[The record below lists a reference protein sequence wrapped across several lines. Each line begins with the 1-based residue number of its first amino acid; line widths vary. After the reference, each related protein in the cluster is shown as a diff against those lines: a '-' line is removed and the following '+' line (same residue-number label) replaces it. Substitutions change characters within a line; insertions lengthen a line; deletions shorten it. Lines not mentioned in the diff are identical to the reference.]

1 MATVAQLLI
10 KIGADTSELKKQLN
24 STKRQIHS
32 AFGSDFLRVS
42 NRAALAIAGIGA
54 AIAAAGVKAVEAAG
68 KLQNVQTAF
77 TNMLGSA
84 QKAAAFTKELQ
95 GFAAATPFEFN
106 QVTSAAQKFLAFG
119 FTAEQVIP
127 TLTAVGDA
135 AAGVGLGADG
145 IDRVTLA
152 LGQMAAKSRIQS
164 DEMLQLTEAGIPAW
178 QMLADKIG
186 KSVPEVMDMVS
197 KGAVDAATGINAL
210 VEGMNQKFGGMMEQQ
225 SHTIQ
230 GTWSTLMD
238 GIDQTAAQVGL
249 RLAENFNVTGIFESL
264 GNTMNDFAQAVQT
277 SGIAEAFRTAIPTE
291 FQIAI
296 IGIGTALVGVAI
308 PAIALGA
315 TALLGFLA
323 PLGAAI
329 SAAAPFIAAAVS
341 IATGLYALWRNGVTV
356 ADFFDFFGIEMQTVT
371 GYVDAVKSCF
381 QQLGSTFQ
389 SVLTIL
395 KPCFTVILTLLY
407 AIVQV
412 WAWIFGYITEV
423 LMKLATGFVNLVNLL
438 LQVVE
443 WAANGINTFL
453 NSIADDFMNL
463 ADSVL
468 PEFASSAL
476 KRISGFVT
484 TAIGWLNNLISKIFE
499 TDDALSE
506 AKGEEKKAP
515 KAPKKLEIP
524 KYDQFKNTAP
534 TGATNVPKI
543 AGATGASAK
552 TDNSLLNEAANTSK
566 QIADEWY
573 RTFSTKS
580 AMVDRWYKEESD
592 SLEKSRAL
600 NSNYEVD
607 KQRLTELYAQKRL
620 DALREEAEE
629 RDDLINKARELGINS
644 KTADIALYSSEGT
657 KQLEQMRLDYTKTLN
672 SISDRWAE
680 QQRNF
685 TGMTETQ
692 KNTYLSALKEY
703 GVAYE
708 LNAQQEISFT
718 QEAEKE
724 KLAAFKKYQD
734 ERLEYYTQCK
744 DIQADIDKAY
754 ATASY
759 SALKSAL
766 SKENLARIS
775 AYNEAKT
782 TMQAYYDATTEAH
795 MSFKERMTNAIT
807 ESQNSFQNFFS
818 DVLTMQTSFVD
829 GMGELLNNL
838 FDNIVNQITA
848 GWAASITQG
857 FLGFLM
863 PGNGNN
869 GGSGDGDGAG
879 GDQLAN
885 FGTALDAATGSVNGL
900 GAGVGAANGAIGTG
914 TSLMGAYNGIQS
926 LITGTTKPAEGAAT
940 TAVTAALTAL
950 ATAATSASIALSA
963 LSASGGFGFGFFA
976 KGGVV
981 KAAGGGSI
989 VGAGTGTS
997 DNIPAMLSN
1006 GEYVLTAAA
1015 VNRLGL
1021 PFLDKLNAGDFPGY
1035 AEGGLVRPNLYV
1047 SAGVSTA
1054 KSSDSQSLAEK
1065 AINIIMNISTMDAQS
1080 FQEFLE
1086 RNGGREAIQQVAY
1099 DAERNFLTNKGAW

>member
-10 KIGADTSELKKQLN
+10 KIGADTSELRKQLN
-24 STKRQIHS
+24 STKSQIRS
-32 AFGSDFLRVS
+32 AFGSDFIRVS

-197 KGAVDAATGINAL
+197 KGGVDAATGINAL

-264 GNTMNDFAQAVQT
+264 GNTMNDFAQTVQT

-315 TALLGFLA
+315 TALIGFLA

-329 SAAAPFIAAAVS
+329 SAAAPFIAAAVA

-356 ADFFDFFGIEMQTVT
+356 ADFFEFFGIEMQTVT
-371 GYVDAVKSCF
+371 GFVDAAKSCF
-381 QQLGSTFQ
+381 QQLGNTYQ
-389 SVLTIL
+389 SALTII

-407 AIVQV
+407 TVVQV
-412 WAWIFGYITEV
+412 LAWILGYIAEV
-423 LMKLATGFVNLVNLL
+423 LTKLATGAVNLVNLL
-438 LQVVE
+438 LQGVE
-443 WAANGINTFL
+443 WAANGINTYL

-463 ADSVL
+463 ADSAL
-468 PEFASSAL
+468 PEFISSAL
-476 KRISGFVT
+476 KRISSFVT

-506 AKGEEKKAP
+506 AKGEEKKAS

-524 KYDQFKNTAP
+524 KYEQFKNTVP
-534 TGATNVPKI
+534 VGATNVPKI
-543 AGATGASAK
+543 AGASAK
-552 TDNSLLNEAANTSK
+552 SDNSLLNEAANTSK

-580 AMVDRWYKEESD
+580 DMVDRWYKEESD

-620 DALREEAEE
+620 DALCEEAKE

-644 KTADIALYSSEGT
+644 KTADIALYSSEGA

-685 TGMTETQ
+685 TGMTEAQ
-692 KNTYLSALKEY
+692 KNTYLAALKEY
-703 GVAYE
+703 GIAYE

-782 TMQAYYDATTEAH
+782 TMQAYYDATTEAY

-838 FDNIVNQITA
+838 FENIVNQITA

-857 FLGFLM
+857 FLSFLM

-869 GGSGDGDGAG
+869 GGSGDGAG

-914 TSLMGAYNGIQS
+914 TSLIGAYNGIQS

-950 ATAATSASIALSA
+950 ATAAASASIALSA
-963 LSASGGFGFGFFA
+963 MSASSGFGFGFFA

-997 DNIPAMLSN
+997 DSIPAMLSN

>member
-10 KIGADTSELKKQLN
+10 KIGADTSELKKQLD
-24 STKRQIHS
+24 STKKQIHS

-95 GFAAATPFEFN
+95 GFAAATPFESN

-152 LGQMAAKSRIQS
+152 LGQMAAKSRVQS

-308 PAIALGA
+308 PAIALGT

-329 SAAAPFIAAAVS
+329 SAAAPFIAAAVA

-389 SVLTIL
+389 SVLTIT
-395 KPCFTVILTLLY
+395 KPYFTVLLALLY
-407 AIVQV
+407 ALVQGA
-412 WAWIFGYITEV
+412 AWFCGFFIDIMLKF
-423 LMKLATGFVNLVNLL
+423 ATGAINLMNLI

-468 PEFASSAL
+468 PEFASNAL

-506 AKGEEKKAP
+506 AAGKEKKAP

-524 KYDQFKNTAP
+524 KYEQFKNTAP
-534 TGATNVPKI
+534 VGATNVPKI
-543 AGATGASAK
+543 AGASAK

-580 AMVDRWYKEESD
+580 DMVDRWYKEESD

-600 NSNYEVD
+600 NSNYELD

-620 DALREEAEE
+620 DALREEAKE

-644 KTADIALYSSEGT
+644 KTADIALYSSEGA

-685 TGMTETQ
+685 TGMTEAQ
-692 KNTYLSALKEY
+692 KNTYLAALKEY

-869 GGSGDGDGAG
+869 GGSGDDAG

-963 LSASGGFGFGFFA
+963 MSASSGFGFGFFA

-997 DNIPAMLSN
+997 DSIPAMLSN

-1047 SAGVSTA
+1047 GAGVSTA
-1054 KSSDSQSLAEK
+1054 KSSASQSLTEK

>member
-1 MATVAQLLI
+1 MATVAPLLI
-10 KIGADTSELKKQLN
+10 KISADTSELRKQLN
-24 STKRQIHS
+24 STKRQIRS
-32 AFGSDFLRVS
+32 AFGSDFLNIS
-42 NRAALAIAGIGA
+42 NKAAVAIAGIGA

-264 GNTMNDFAQAVQT
+264 GNMMNDFAQTVQT

-315 TALLGFLA
+315 TALIGFLA

-329 SAAAPFIAAAVS
+329 SAAAPFIAAAVA

-356 ADFFDFFGIEMQTVT
+356 ADFFEFFGIEMQTVT
-371 GYVDAVKSCF
+371 GFVDAAKSCF
-381 QQLGSTFQ
+381 QQLGNTYQ
-389 SVLTIL
+389 SVLTII

-407 AIVQV
+407 TLVQV
-412 WAWIFGYITEV
+412 LAWILGYIAEV
-423 LMKLATGFVNLVNLL
+423 LTKLATGAVNLVNLL
-438 LQVVE
+438 LQGVE
-443 WAANGINTFL
+443 WAANGINTYL

-468 PEFASSAL
+468 PEFVSNAL

-524 KYDQFKNTAP
+524 KYEQFKNAAP
-534 TGATNVPKI
+534 VEATNVPKI
-543 AGATGASAK
+543 AGASAK

-607 KQRLTELYAQKRL
+607 RQRLTELYAQKRL
-620 DALREEAEE
+620 DALREEAKE

-685 TGMTETQ
+685 AGMTEAQ
-692 KNTYLSALKEY
+692 KNTYLAALKEY
-703 GVAYE
+703 GIAYE

-807 ESQNSFQNFFS
+807 DSQNSFQNFFS

-857 FLGFLM
+857 ALSFLM

-869 GGSGDGDGAG
+869 GGYGDGAG

-940 TAVTAALTAL
+940 TAVTAASTAL

-963 LSASGGFGFGFFA
+963 MSASSGFGFGFFA

-997 DNIPAMLSN
+997 DSIPAMLSN

-1047 SAGVSTA
+1047 GAGVSTA

>member
-10 KIGADTSELKKQLN
+10 KIGADTSELRKQLN
-24 STKRQIHS
+24 STKRQIRS
-32 AFGSDFLRVS
+32 AFGSDFLNIS
-42 NRAALAIAGIGA
+42 NKAAVAIAGIGA

-225 SHTIQ
+225 SQTIQ

-249 RLAENFNVTGIFESL
+249 RLAESLNVTGIFQSL
-264 GNTMNDFAQAVQT
+264 GDTLNEFAQAVQ
-277 SGIAEAFRTAIPTE
+277 SDGLAEAFRSAIPTE

-315 TALLGFLA
+315 TALIGFLA

-329 SAAAPFIAAAVS
+329 SAAAPFIAAAVA

-356 ADFFDFFGIEMQTVT
+356 ADFFEFFGIEMQTVT
-371 GYVDAVKSCF
+371 GYVDAAKSCF
-381 QQLGSTFQ
+381 QQLGNTYQ
-389 SVLTIL
+389 SVLTVL

-407 AIVQV
+407 TVVKAWV
-412 WAWIFGYITEV
+412 WV
-423 LMKLATGFVNLVNLL
+423 LGHVAEGLIKLATGAVNLVNLL

-468 PEFASSAL
+468 PEFASNAL
-476 KRISGFVT
+476 KRVSGFVT

-515 KAPKKLEIP
+515 KAPKKLEVP

-543 AGATGASAK
+543 TGASVK
-552 TDNSLLNEAANTSK
+552 SDNGLLNEAANTSK

-580 AMVDRWYKEESD
+580 DMVDRWYKEESD

-607 KQRLTELYAQKRL
+607 RQRLTELYAQKRL
-620 DALREEAEE
+620 DALREEAKE
-629 RDDLINKARELGINS
+629 RDELINEARELGINS
-644 KTADIALYSSEGT
+644 KTADIALYSSEGA
-657 KQLEQMRLDYTKTLN
+657 KELEQMRLDYTKTLN

-685 TGMTETQ
+685 TGMTEAQ
-692 KNTYLSALKEY
+692 KNTYLAALKEY

-724 KLAAFKKYQD
+724 KLAAFKNYQD

-818 DVLTMQTSFVD
+818 DMLTMQTSFVD

-857 FLGFLM
+857 ALSFLM

-869 GGSGDGDGAG
+869 GGSGDGAG

-963 LSASGGFGFGFFA
+963 MSASSGFGFGFFA

-997 DNIPAMLSN
+997 DSIPAMLSN

-1035 AEGGLVRPNLYV
+1035 AEGGLVRPNLYIG
-1047 SAGVSTA
+1047 AGVSTA

>member
-32 AFGSDFLRVS
+32 TFGSDFLRVS

-329 SAAAPFIAAAVS
+329 SAAAPFIAAAAA
-341 IATGLYALWRNGVTV
+341 IAAALYALWERGTT
-356 ADFFDFFGIEMQTVT
+356 AAEIIDFFGMHIEVVNFF
-371 GYVDAVKSCF
+371 VDTAKSLF
-381 QQLGSTFQ
+381 AQLGE
-389 SVLTIL
+389 TIQAM
-395 KPCFTVILTLLY
+395 FTLAQPILTTLGVVAY
-407 AIVQV
+407 AAFSIIIAILGKVAEGIMILGGVFMTVVDWIMQV
-412 WAWIFGYITEV
+412 IEYF
-423 LMKLATGFVNLVNLL
+423 
-438 LQVVE
+438 
-443 WAANGINTFL
+443 ANGIGSFL
-453 NSIADDFMNL
+453 SYIGDRLMENANDM
-463 ADSVL
+463 L
-468 PEFASSAL
+468 PARAESAL
-476 KRISGFVT
+476 KTISGFVS

-506 AKGEEKKAP
+506 AAGKEKKAP

-524 KYDQFKNTAP
+524 KYEQFKNAAP
-534 TGATNVPKI
+534 VEATNVPKI
-543 AGATGASAK
+543 AGASAK
-552 TDNSLLNEAANTSK
+552 SDNSLLNEAANTSK

-620 DALREEAEE
+620 DALREEAKE

-685 TGMTETQ
+685 TGMTEAQ
-692 KNTYLSALKEY
+692 KNTYIAALKEY

-863 PGNGNN
+863 PGNGND

-997 DNIPAMLSN
+997 DSIPAMLSN

-1047 SAGVSTA
+1047 GAGVSTA